1 MPVTKQSKPEVDVL
15 IKLYE
20 EQWTQVRHLENQ
32 RATVTNLI
40 VIIASAILGFIVQQ
54 GLSIEILPVSLLL
67 IVLGVYGALASE
79 KYYERIILCIKRSTV
94 FRDQIDKIHPK
105 MNLAQIMK
113 DYSLQ
118 HKERFP
124 RLSKISLRSLWFF
137 LHLAI
142 ALGGLALSVI
152 VLLR

>member
-15 IKLYE
+15 LKLYE

-40 VIIASAILGFIVQQ
+40 VVIASAILGFIVQQ
-54 GLSIEILPVSLLL
+54 GLSVEIIPVSLLL
-67 IVLGVYGALASE
+67 IVLGIYGALTSE
-79 KYYERIILCIKRSTV
+79 KYYERIQLCIKRSTV
-94 FRDQIDKIHPK
+94 FRDQVDKTYPK

-113 DYSLQ
+113 EFNVQ

-124 RLSKISLRSLWFF
+124 RLSKISLRSLWFS

-142 ALGGLALSVI
+142 ALGGLTLSVI
-152 VLLR
+152 VVL

>member
-1 MPVTKQSKPEVDVL
+1 MPAAKPSKPEIDAL
-15 IKLYE
+15 LKLYE

-40 VIIASAILGFIVQQ
+40 VVIASAILGFIVQQ
-54 GLSIEILPVSLLL
+54 GLSVEILPISLLL
-67 IVLGVYGALASE
+67 IVLGVYGALTSE
-79 KYYERIILCIKRSTV
+79 KYYERIQLCIKRSTV
-94 FRDQIDKIHPK
+94 FRDQIDKIQPE

-113 DYSLQ
+113 DFNTQ

-142 ALGGLALSVI
+142 ALGGLALSAI
-152 VLLR
+152 VLL

>member
-1 MPVTKQSKPEVDVL
+1 MAETKQSKPDVDVL
-15 IKLYE
+15 LRLYE
-20 EQWTQVRHLENQ
+20 EQWTQVRHLEEQ

-54 GLSIEILPVSLLL
+54 GLSVEILPVSLLL
-67 IVLGVYGALASE
+67 IVLGIYGALTSE
-79 KYYERIILCIKRSTV
+79 KYYERIQLCIKRSTV
-94 FRDQIDKIHPK
+94 FRDQIDKLQPK
-105 MNLAQIMK
+105 MNLSQLMK
-113 DYSLQ
+113 DFNTQ

-142 ALGGLALSVI
+142 ALGGIALSVI
-152 VLLR
+152 VII